1 VVKACYLISAQN
13 YEAEFGHLKE
23 VEAMVVRLV
32 DIEKMAANA
41 NFEV

>member
-1 VVKACYLISAQN
+1 MKAYCLLSAQN
-13 YEAEFGHLKE
+13 YEAVSAHSKE